1 MKLRLYSMNIT
12 LIAGYYPPEQC
23 ADTRLN
29 KDLAISLSEMGHKV
43 TVVVP
48 FPSRNVSLKETE
60 QYCEN
65 KCEIV
70 SDNLKVIRV
79 GSYSDYNES
88 LLRRGISFLH
98 KSIELYET
106 AKKIPTDIYLVI
118 STPPFLGYVA
128 ARLAKN
134 SKVIYKLQ
142 DIFPDSLMC
151 IKNYSE
157 KHLLVR
163 IFRTLEK
170 WVYRNVFLIVTMSE
184 DMKKTVTKRGVSE
197 DKVTI
202 IRDWIDEDV
211 CYPVLR
217 EDNILFNE
225 FKLDKNKFYVCYAG
239 NIGLLQ
245 NVLTMVHAA
254 KIVEREYPDIQF
266 VVIGNGACKAELE
279 RAIVTEGVNNF
290 HVYPMQSE
298 KILAHI
304 YSLGDVGIVTVKPD
318 VTKIALPSK
327 TWAVLSAGRPAI
339 CELDKTSELGTM
351 VEKEQCGYAI
361 VPGDSEAM
369 AKHIIYL
376 YQNQDIASRMGTN
389 GREFILKHLTKQQA
403 TKKYEK
409 ILEQYS
415 CAKGDRIDV

>member
-1 MKLRLYSMNIT
+1 MNIT

-29 KDLAISLSEMGHKV
+29 KDLAISLSEMGHNV

-60 QYCEN
+60 KYCDN

-70 SDNLKVIRV
+70 SENLKVIRV

-88 LLRRGISFLH
+88 LMRRGISFLH
-98 KSIELYET
+98 KSIELYES
-106 AKKIPTDIYLVI
+106 AKKISTDIYLVI

-128 ARLAKN
+128 ARLAKH

-142 DIFPDSLMC
+142 DIFPDSLMR

-163 IFRTLEK
+163 ILKILEK
-170 WVYRNVFLIVTMSE
+170 WVYRNVTLIVTMSE
-184 DMKKTVTKRGVSE
+184 DMKKTLTKRGVSE

-202 IRDWIDEDV
+202 LRDWIDVDA

-225 FKLDKNKFYVCYAG
+225 FKLSKDKFYVCYAG

-245 NVLTMVHAA
+245 NVLTMVYAA

-266 VVIGNGACKAELE
+266 VVIGNGACKAELD
-279 RAIVTEGVNNF
+279 RAIVTEEVKHF

-298 KILAHI
+298 KIMAHI
-304 YSLGDVGIVTVKPD
+304 YSLGDVGIVTVKPN
-318 VTKIALPSK
+318 VTQIALPSK
-327 TWAVLSAGRPAI
+327 TWAVLAAGRPAI
-339 CELDKTSELGTM
+339 CELDKTSELGAL
-351 VEKEQCGYAI
+351 VEKEQCGYTIA
-361 VPGDSEAM
+361 PGDAEAM

-376 YQNQDIASRMGTN
+376 YQNQDIASRMGQN
-389 GREFILKHLTKQQA
+389 GRTFILRHLTKQQA
-403 TKKYEK
+403 TKKYEE
-409 ILEQYS
+409 ILEQYYYAEGERS
-415 CAKGDRIDV
+415 DV

>member
-1 MKLRLYSMNIT
+1 MNIT

-29 KDLAISLSEMGHKV
+29 KDLAVALSEMGHKV

-48 FPSRNVSLKETE
+48 FPSRNVPLKETE
-60 QYCEN
+60 KYCDN
-65 KCEIV
+65 KCELV

-88 LLRRGISFLH
+88 LVRRGISFLH
-98 KSIELYET
+98 KSIKLYET

-128 ARLAKN
+128 SLLARH

-142 DIFPDSLMC
+142 DIFPDSLMR

-163 IFRTLEK
+163 ILRLLEK
-170 WVYRNVFLIVTMSE
+170 WVYRNVALIVTMSE
-184 DMKKTVTKRGVSE
+184 DMKKTVTKRGVSGN
-197 DKVTI
+197 KIAI
-202 IRDWIDEDV
+202 IRDWIDENT

-225 FKLDKNKFYVCYAG
+225 FNLSNDKFYVCYAG

-245 NVLTMVHAA
+245 NVLTMVYAA
-254 KIVEREYPDIQF
+254 KIIERDYPDIRF
-266 VVIGNGACKAELE
+266 VVIGNGACKYELE
-279 RAIVTEGVNNF
+279 RAIATEGVNNF
-290 HVYPMQSE
+290 YVYPMQPE

-304 YSLGDVGIVTVKPD
+304 YSLGDVGIVTVKSD
-318 VTKIALPSK
+318 VTRIAVPSK
-327 TWAVLSAGRPAI
+327 TWAVLAAGRPAI
-339 CELDKTSELGTM
+339 CELDKTSELGAL

-361 VPGDSEAM
+361 APEDAKAM
-369 AKHIIYL
+369 AEHIIYL
-376 YQNQDIASRMGTN
+376 YQNQDIASRMGRN

-403 TKKYEK
+403 IKKYEK
-409 ILEQYS
+409 ILEQNY
-415 CAKGDRIDV
+415 CAEGERIDV

>member
-1 MKLRLYSMNIT
+1 MNIT

-29 KDLAISLSEMGHKV
+29 KDLALSLSEMGHNV

-48 FPSRNVSLKETE
+48 FPSRNVPFKETE
-60 QYCEN
+60 KYCEN
-65 KCEIV
+65 NCEIV

-79 GSYSDYNES
+79 GSYSGYNES
-88 LLRRGISFLH
+88 LVRRGIGFML

-128 ARLAKN
+128 ALLAKH

-142 DIFPDSLMC
+142 DIFPDSLMHV
-151 IKNYSE
+151 KNYSE
-157 KHLLVR
+157 KHLLVSILR
-163 IFRTLEK
+163 VLEK
-170 WVYRNVFLIVTMSE
+170 WVYRNVSLIVTMSE
-184 DMKKTVTKRGVSE
+184 DMKKTVTKRGVSG
-197 DKVTI
+197 DRVAI
-202 IRDWIDEDV
+202 IRDWIDEDA

-217 EDNILFNE
+217 ENNILFNE
-225 FKLDKNKFYVCYAG
+225 FKLDQRRFYVCYAG

-245 NVLTMVHAA
+245 NVLTMVYAA

-266 VVIGNGACKAELE
+266 VVIGNGVCKAELE
-279 RAIVTEGVNNF
+279 RVIGTEGVNNF
-290 HVYPMQSE
+290 HVYPMQPE

-327 TWAVLSAGRPAI
+327 TWAVLAAGRPAI
-339 CELDKTSELGTM
+339 CELDKTSELGAL
-351 VEKEQCGYAI
+351 VEKEQCGYTIA
-361 VPGDSEAM
+361 PGDAEAM
-369 AKHIIYL
+369 AKHITYL
-376 YQNQDIASRMGTN
+376 YQNQDIASRMGQN
-389 GREFILKHLTKQQA
+389 GRAFILRHLTKQQA

-409 ILEQYS
+409 ILEQYY
-415 CAKGDRIDV
+415 CAEGERIDV